1 MTRKNSSQKEQFVSP
16 RVTEAVGIELEE
28 KLLVNSPGTE
38 MSSLILATG
47 HDTYNYETTS
57 DFNGEYWE

>member
-16 RVTEAVGIELEE
+16 RVTQAVGIELEE

-38 MSSLILATG
+38 MSSFFLATG
-47 HDTYNYETTS
+47 HDTYNYETSS